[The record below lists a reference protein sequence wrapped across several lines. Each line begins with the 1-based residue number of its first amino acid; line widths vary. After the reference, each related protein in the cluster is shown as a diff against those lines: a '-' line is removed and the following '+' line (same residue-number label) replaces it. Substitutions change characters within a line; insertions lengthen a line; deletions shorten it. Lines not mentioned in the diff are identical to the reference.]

1 MKKTRISKF
10 LANCGIGSRRKC
22 EEIIKSG
29 KVKVNGRVVTD
40 LAFKVSR
47 EDEVKYKG
55 KTLEVEDKIVLALNK
70 PAGYLSTVEDDF
82 NRKTVLDLIDIKSR
96 RLYPVGRLDFNSRGL
111 IIITN
116 DGRLTYRITHPKF
129 EIPKTY
135 EVTLN
140 SQLTDTELKK
150 IKAGIKVGKRKV
162 NVKSLQRLDNGNS
175 IKIEIV
181 EGRKRILRRLFSKI
195 GYKVVDL
202 KRVKIG
208 NYRLKGL
215 REGKYKALDSNDI
228 KCLLAED

>member
-29 KVKVNGRVVTD
+29 KVKVNGKVVTD
-40 LAFKVSR
+40 LAFKVSQ

-55 KTLEVEDKIVLALNK
+55 KILEVEDKIVLALNK

-150 IKAGIKVGKRKV
+150 IKAGIKVGERKV

-175 IKIEIV
+175 VKIEIV

-195 GYKVVDL
+195 GYEVVDL

-208 NYRLKGL
+208 NYRLEGL
-215 REGKYKALDSNDI
+215 KEGNYKALDSNDI
-228 KCLLAED
+228 KCLLTEN